1 MSDAP
6 PAMLRDKSSRD
17 LRTRFAFLAEASRVL
32 AESLDFETT
41 LASAAALALPHFGT
55 WCMVDFVEPDESI
68 RRAAIVHPDPGK
80 QESARTFYR
89 ANPPMRGA
97 KLGAP
102 RVIRSRESEFVIVQ
116 HADGDE
122 ELSGPDEEILRTL
135 GVQSSLIVP
144 IVARGRTLGA
154 ITFASDSRREYDDA
168 DLMLAEDLGRRC
180 GMAIDNARLFTEGEV
195 ARQESEAARDA
206 AQRATELAEE
216 MRRQAEEANAAKS
229 AFLATM
235 SHEFRTPLNAIL
247 GFADLLD
254 LEVTGRLTE
263 AQHAHLA
270 RISAAGRHL
279 LGLIEGILAFS
290 RLNAGHEDVTLEAT
304 DLCAVVRETAELVFP
319 LATSR
324 GLALH
329 VRTPEAHAIVTT
341 DVGKVRQILLNLLSN
356 AVRFTD
362 VGEVSV
368 ELELDGDT
376 AVVQVRD
383 TGIGIASEHAE
394 RIFEPFSQ
402 ATQSLTAHRGGTGL
416 GLTVSRQLARLLGGD
431 VELASTPGQ
440 GSTFTVRL
448 PGLAG

>member
-1 MSDAP
+1 
-6 PAMLRDKSSRD
+6 MLRDESPRD

-55 WCMVDFVEPDESI
+55 WCMVDFVEPDDSI
-68 RRAAIVHPDPGK
+68 RRAAIVHPDPRK
-80 QESARTFYR
+80 QETARTFYR

-122 ELSGPDEEILRTL
+122 EPSGADDEILRTL
-135 GVQSSLIVP
+135 GVQSSLVVP
-144 IVARGRTLGA
+144 ICARGRTLGA
-154 ITFASDSRREYDDA
+154 ITFASDSRRDYDDA

-180 GMAIDNARLFTEGEV
+180 GMAIDNARLYIEREV
-195 ARQESEAARDA
+195 ARQASEAARDA
-206 AQRATELAEE
+206 AERATAVAEE
-216 MRRQAEEANAAKS
+216 MRRKAEEANAAKS

-247 GFADLLD
+247 SFADLLD
-254 LEVTGRLTE
+254 LGVAGDLTE
-263 AQHAHLA
+263 GQRAQLA
-270 RISAAGRHL
+270 RITVAGRHL
-279 LGLIEGILAFS
+279 LGLIESILAFS
-290 RLNAGHEDVTLEAT
+290 RLNAGHEDVMLEPA
-304 DLCAVVRETAELVFP
+304 DLCGLVSETAELVRP

-329 VRTPEAHAIVTT
+329 VRTPQPHAIVTT
-341 DVGKVRQILLNLLSN
+341 DVGKVRQIVLNLLSN

-362 VGEVSV
+362 AGEVSV
-368 ELELDGDT
+368 ELELGGDA
-376 AVVQVRD
+376 AVVRVRD
-383 TGIGIASEHAE
+383 TGIGIAPEHAE

-402 ATQSLTAHRGGTGL
+402 LTQSLTSHRGGTGL
-416 GLTVSRQLARLLGGD
+416 GLTVARQLARLLGGD
-431 VELASTPGQ
+431 VGLASTPGQ

-448 PGLAG
+448 AACPPGG

>member
-1 MSDAP
+1 MG
-6 PAMLRDKSSRD
+6 LRDESPRD
-17 LRTRFAFLAEASRVL
+17 LRTRFAFLAEASRIL

-55 WCMVDFVEPDESI
+55 WCMVDFVEPDDSI
-68 RRAAIVHPDPGK
+68 RRAAIVHPDPRK

-89 ANPPMRGA
+89 ANPPQGSA

-102 RVIRSRESEFVIVQ
+102 RVIRSRESEFAIVH
-116 HADGDE
+116 HADGSE
-122 ELSGPDEEILRTL
+122 EPAGAEAEILRTL
-135 GVQSSLIVP
+135 GVRSSLIVP
-144 IVARGRTLGA
+144 ICARGRVLGA
-154 ITFASDSRREYDDA
+154 ITFVSDHRRDYDDA

-180 GMAIDNARLFTEGEV
+180 GMAIDNARLFTEAEV
-195 ARQESEAARDA
+195 ARQASEAARDTARRA
-206 AQRATELAEE
+206 AEVAEE

-254 LEVTGRLTE
+254 LEVTGELTE
-263 AQHAHLA
+263 SQRAHLA
-270 RISAAGRHL
+270 RITAAGRHL

-290 RLNAGHEDVTLEAT
+290 RLNAGREDVTLEPA
-304 DLCAVVRETAELVFP
+304 DLCGVVRETAEFLLP

-324 GLALH
+324 GLALR
-329 VRTPEAHAIVTT
+329 VGTPEPHAIVTT
-341 DVGKVRQILLNLLSN
+341 DPGKVRQIVLNLLSN

-362 VGEVSV
+362 AGEVSV
-368 ELELDGDT
+368 ELELDGDA
-376 AVVQVRD
+376 AVVRVRD
-383 TGIGIASEHAE
+383 TGIGIAPEHAE

-402 ATQSLTAHRGGTGL
+402 VTHSLTMHRGGTGL
-416 GLTVSRQLARLLGGD
+416 GLTVARQLAHLLGGD
-431 VELASTPGQ
+431 VELVSTLGQ

-448 PGLAG
+448 PAHAG

>member
-1 MSDAP
+1 MSDAR
-6 PAMLRDKSSRD
+6 PAMLRDESSRD

-32 AESLDFETT
+32 SESLDFETT

-55 WCMVDFVEPDESI
+55 WCMVDFVEPDDSI
-68 RRAAIVHPDPGK
+68 RRAAIVHPDPWK
-80 QESARTFYR
+80 QESARTFYS
-89 ANPPMRGA
+89 ANPPMAGA

-116 HADGDE
+116 HADTSE
-122 ELSGPDEEILRTL
+122 EPAGVDEEILRTL

-154 ITFASDSRREYDDA
+154 ITFASDSRRDYDDA

-180 GMAIDNARLFTEGEV
+180 GMAIDNARLFTEREV
-195 ARQESEAARDA
+195 ARQASEVARDV
-206 AQRATELAEE
+206 AQRAIDVAEE

-254 LEVTGRLTE
+254 LEVTGGLTDG
-263 AQHAHLA
+263 QRVHLT
-270 RISAAGRHL
+270 RIMAAGRHL
-279 LGLIEGILAFS
+279 LGLIEEILAFS
-290 RLNAGHEDVTLEAT
+290 RLHAGREDVTLEPT
-304 DLCAVVRETAELVFP
+304 DLCGLVRETAELVFP

-329 VRTPEAHAIVTT
+329 VHTPEPHAIVTT
-341 DVGKVRQILLNLLSN
+341 DVGKVRQIVLNLLSN

-362 VGEVSV
+362 AGEVSV
-368 ELELDGDT
+368 ELELDGDA
-376 AVVQVRD
+376 AVVRVRD
-383 TGIGIASEHAE
+383 TGIGIASDQAE
-394 RIFEPFSQ
+394 WIFEPFSQ
-402 ATQSLTAHRGGTGL
+402 VTQSLIARRGGTGL
-416 GLTVSRQLARLLGGD
+416 GLTVARQLARLLGGD
-431 VELASTPGQ
+431 VELASAPGQ
-440 GSTFTVRL
+440 GSTFSVRL
-448 PGLAG
+448 PGRAG